1 MQNSIAMFIFSAF
14 YWNYPFW
21 QNLVQL
27 IKIVRLSSNL
37 VPTISHIN
45 YWKNCWKNFCKFWNG
60 PHCKNKSG
68 PFPPLIVAVYWQSSN
83 TKACVKKPSQ
93 ILANNIDDG
102 GRWIAL
108 IVYVRYCL
116 KEYMKNKKGFGKPW
130 HFSNHIF
137 ISFYYSWCLGYVKW
151 FYDWLGYSWI
161 TLTLKKTEVSKLWG
175 DKMDFIIK
183 SEYSK
188 YPFCSF
194 FLTCYT
200 ARAPISFMNFFCGM
214 HY

>member
-37 VPTISHIN
+37 VPTISQIN
-45 YWKNCWKNFCKFWNG
+45 YWKNCWKNFCKLWDG

-68 PFPPLIVAVYWQSSN
+68 LFPLLIVAVYWQSSN
-83 TKACVKKPSQ
+83 TKACVKKPCQ
-93 ILANNIDDG
+93 ILANNIDNG

-130 HFSNHIF
+130 HFSNLMTDWATPGLLWPSKKLKCQNYGEIKW
-137 ISFYYSWCLGYVKW
+137 ISSLKVNIPSIHSVLFSWHAIL
-151 FYDWLGYSWI
+151 L
-161 TLTLKKTEVSKLWG
+161 E
-175 DKMDFIIK
+175 
-183 SEYSK
+183 
-188 YPFCSF
+188 
-194 FLTCYT
+194 
-200 ARAPISFMNFFCGM
+200 
-214 HY
+214 HQ